1 MMQFFSRR
9 FSRRF
14 SRLCPAAAVT
24 VLLAA
29 CAARAPLIQQ
39 QQCYDP
45 EAQLVAALREL
56 DARRAAGCDA
66 AGGEACLQAR
76 AAVERQLAI
85 CPVHVP
91 TLMANAVLAYDER
104 RPIVA
109 QQLLD
114 QILSPPGTHPDAAVL
129 RAQIAIEEGNLPF
142 ARRLLEQ
149 QLKFAP
155 DHAGLHETSGALFYL
170 TGQMTDARRQL
181 TTALAL
187 GAPAWR
193 VAYHLGLVAE
203 ALAFLE
209 EAEKHYAEAV
219 KGNPGW
225 QPAQSRLRALRLTRA
240 P

>member
-1 MMQFFSRR
+1 MMHYV
-9 FSRRF
+9 
-14 SRLCPAAAVT
+14 SRLVPAVT
-24 VLLAA
+24 LTVVLAA

-45 EAQLVAALREL
+45 DAQLAGTLRNLE
-56 DARRAAGCDA
+56 ARRAAGCDA

-76 AAVERQLAI
+76 AAVERQLAV
-85 CPVHVP
+85 CSTHLP
-91 TLMANAVLAYDER
+91 TLLANAVLAYDEG

-114 QILSPPGTHPDAAVL
+114 QVLSPAGTHPDAAVL
-129 RAQIAIEEGNLPF
+129 RAQIAMEEGNLPF

-155 DHAGLHETSGALFYL
+155 DHPGLHETFGALLYL
-170 TGQMTDARRQL
+170 NGQMADARRQL

-209 EAEKHYAEAV
+209 EAEKYYVQAIE
-219 KGNPGW
+219 GNPGW
-225 QPAQSRLRALRLTRA
+225 QPAQSRLKALRLTRA

>member
-1 MMQFFSRR
+1 MMHYD
-9 FSRRF
+9 
-14 SRLCPAAAVT
+14 SRLPAAVT
-24 VLLAA
+24 LTVLLTA

-39 QQCYDP
+39 QQCYNPD
-45 EAQLVAALREL
+45 AQLVEALREL
-56 DARRAAGCDA
+56 DARRTAGCDL
-66 AGGEACLQAR
+66 GGGDACLQAR

-91 TLMANAVLAYDER
+91 TLMANAVLAYDEG

-114 QILSPPGTHPDAAVL
+114 QILSPPGTHPDASVL
-129 RAQIAIEEGNLPF
+129 RAQIAIQEGNLPF

-155 DHAGLHETSGALFYL
+155 DHAGLHETFGALLYL
-170 TGQMTDARRQL
+170 SGQMTDARRQL

-203 ALAFLE
+203 ALAFLD

-219 KGNPGW
+219 EGNPGW
-225 QPAQSRLRALRLTRA
+225 QPAQSRLRALRITRT